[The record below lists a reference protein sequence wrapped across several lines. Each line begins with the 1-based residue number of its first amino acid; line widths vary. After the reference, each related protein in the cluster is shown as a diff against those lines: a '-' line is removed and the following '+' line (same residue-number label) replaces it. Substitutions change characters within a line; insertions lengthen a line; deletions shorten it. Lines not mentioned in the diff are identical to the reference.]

1 MGWPACAIGCSR
13 RGVHHEHGHE
23 GVRFAALWGVALRRA
38 LGSAMSWPTVGF
50 LAVLVVVNIAFLI
63 GWLRARRTHPLRD
76 KATAGDIA
84 IGLVTDF
91 FDALGIGSFA
101 PTTALFK
108 LRGRPADELIPGT
121 LNVGH
126 NASAFVETAIFVT
139 AVAVDPLLLTA
150 MVGSATLGAWLGAG
164 TVSRLPRRAIQL
176 FMGFALLTAATF
188 FVMANLGAFP
198 VGGEAMS
205 LPGWRFGVAV
215 GVNFVLG
222 ALMSVGIGAYAPCMV
237 LLALLGLHPLG
248 AYPIMMGTC
257 GLVQPVA
264 SLRFF
269 KTGRFSWGSS
279 LGLTMGGVFGV
290 LIAVFVVKQLP
301 LKALRWLVMIV
312 VAYAAVSMLRSA
324 FKAQPAGSSAASGVT
339 PAPADGL

>member
-1 MGWPACAIGCSR
+1 MSWAAMGWPAIGLLT
-13 RGVHHEHGHE
+13 
-23 GVRFAALWGVALRRA
+23 AL
-38 LGSAMSWPTVGF
+38 
-50 LAVLVVVNIAFLI
+50 VLINIAFLV

-76 KATAGDIA
+76 KPTAGDVL
-84 IGLVTDF
+84 IGFVTDF

-139 AVAVDPLLLTA
+139 SVAVDPFLLAA
-150 MVGSATLGAWLGAG
+150 MVASATAGAWLGAG
-164 TVSRLPRRAIQL
+164 TVSRLPRRSIQL
-176 FMGFALLTAATF
+176 FMGAALLTAATF
-188 FVMANLGAFP
+188 FAIANLGAFP
-198 VGGEAMS
+198 VGGDAMS

-215 GVNFVLG
+215 VVNFVLG

-237 LLALLGLHPLG
+237 LLALLGLNPLG

-257 GLVQPVA
+257 GLVQPAA

-269 KTGRFSWGSS
+269 KTGRFAWGTS
-279 LGLTMGGVFGV
+279 LGLTMGGVLGV
-290 LIAVFVVKQLP
+290 LVAVFIVKHLD
-301 LKALRWLVMIV
+301 LKTLRWLVMIV

-324 FKAQPAGSSAASGVT
+324 LRAQPVAAAGGAA
-339 PAPADGL
+339 PAPADGV

>member
-1 MGWPACAIGCSR
+1 
-13 RGVHHEHGHE
+13 
-23 GVRFAALWGVALRRA
+23 
-38 LGSAMSWPTVGF
+38 MSWPTLG
-50 LAVLVVVNIAFLI
+50 LLTALVLINLAFLV
-63 GWLRARRTHPLRD
+63 GWVRARRTHPLRD
-76 KATAGDIA
+76 KPTASDVA
-84 IGLVTDF
+84 IGFVTDF

-126 NASAFVETAIFVT
+126 NASAFVETAVFVT
-139 AVAVDPLLLTA
+139 SVAVDPFLLTA
-150 MVGSATLGAWLGAG
+150 MVASATLGAWIGAG

-176 FMGFALLTAATF
+176 WMGAALLTAAVF
-188 FVMANLGAFP
+188 FVIANLGGLP
-198 VGGEAMS
+198 GGEAMGLS
-205 LPGWRFGVAV
+205 GWKFGFAVA
-215 GVNFVLG
+215 VNFVLG

-237 LLALLGLHPLG
+237 LLYMLGLHPLG

-257 GLVQPVA
+257 GLVQPAA

-269 KTGRFSWGSS
+269 KTGRFAWGPS
-279 LGLTMGGVFGV
+279 LGLTMGGVVGG
-290 LIAVFVVKQLP
+290 LIAIFVVKQLP

-324 FKAQPAGSSAASGVT
+324 FRDRT
-339 PAPADGL
+339 PARRGTEAAA

>member
-1 MGWPACAIGCSR
+1 
-13 RGVHHEHGHE
+13 
-23 GVRFAALWGVALRRA
+23 
-38 LGSAMSWPTVGF
+38 MSWPTIGF
-50 LAVLVVVNIAFLI
+50 LAALVAVNIAFLA

-76 KATAGDIA
+76 RPTASDVA
-84 IGLVTDF
+84 IGFVTDF
-91 FDALGIGSFA
+91 FDSLGIGSFA

-108 LRGRPADELIPGT
+108 LRRRPADELIPGT
-121 LNVGH
+121 LNIGH
-126 NASAFVETAIFVT
+126 NASAFVETSIFVT
-139 AVAVDPLLLTA
+139 AVAVDPLLLIA
-150 MVGSATLGAWLGAG
+150 MVGSATAGAWLGAG
-164 TVSRLPRRAIQL
+164 MVSRLPRRTIQF
-176 FMGFALLTAATF
+176 FMGAALLTAAMF
-188 FVMANLGAFP
+188 FVVANLGAFP

-257 GLVQPVA
+257 GFVQPVA
-264 SLRFF
+264 SLQFF

-279 LGLTMGGVFGV
+279 LGLTLGGVFGV

-301 LKALRWLVMIV
+301 LRALRWLVMIV
-312 VAYAAVSMLRSA
+312 VAYAAIALLRSA
-324 FKAQPAGSSAASGVT
+324 FRAQPGATAASVSSVT
-339 PAPADGL
+339 PT

>member
-1 MGWPACAIGCSR
+1 MSPS
-13 RGVHHEHGHE
+13 
-23 GVRFAALWGVALRRA
+23 
-38 LGSAMSWPTVGF
+38 STSWPTIGF
-50 LAVLVVVNIAFLI
+50 LAALVVVNIAFLV
-63 GWLRARRTHPLRD
+63 GWLRAVRTHPVRD
-76 KATAGDIA
+76 RPVAGDVV
-84 IGLVTDF
+84 IGFVTDF

-108 LRGRPADELIPGT
+108 LRSRPADELIPGT

-126 NASAFVETAIFVT
+126 NAAAFVETAIFVT
-139 AVAVDPLLLTA
+139 SVAVDPYLLTA
-150 MVGSATLGAWLGAG
+150 MVASATLGAWLGAG

-176 FMGFALLTAATF
+176 FMGAALLTAAGF
-188 FVMANLGAFP
+188 FVVANFGAFP
-198 VGGEAMS
+198 VGGTAMS

-215 GVNFVLG
+215 GVNFLLG

-269 KTGRFSWGSS
+269 KTGRFAWGPS
-279 LGLTMGGVFGV
+279 LGLTLGGVLGV

-301 LKALRWLVMIV
+301 LKALRWLVMVV
-312 VAYAAVSMLRSA
+312 VAYAAISMLRSA
-324 FKAQPAGSSAASGVT
+324 LRAQPGAA
-339 PAPADGL
+339 PAEAAAAPADGL

>member
-1 MGWPACAIGCSR
+1 VS
-13 RGVHHEHGHE
+13 
-23 GVRFAALWGVALRRA
+23 VASL
-38 LGSAMSWPTVGF
+38 SWPTLGLLSALVIVNLAFVVGW
-50 LAVLVVVNIAFLI
+50 IS
-63 GWLRARRTHPLRD
+63 ARRTHSARD
-76 KATAGDIA
+76 RPNAGDVV
-84 IGLVTDF
+84 IGFVTDF

-126 NASAFVETAIFVT
+126 NAPAFVETAIFVT
-139 AVAVDPLLLTA
+139 SVAVDPALLTA
-150 MVGSATLGAWLGAG
+150 MIGSATLGAWLGAG
-164 TVSRLPRRAIQL
+164 AVSRLPRRAIQL
-176 FMGFALLTAATF
+176 FMGVALLIAASF

-215 GVNFVLG
+215 AVNFLLG

-269 KTGRFSWGSS
+269 KTGRFAWGVS
-279 LGLTMGGVFGV
+279 LGLTLGGVLGA
-290 LIAVFVVKQLP
+290 LLAIFVVKQLP
-301 LKALRWLVMIV
+301 LHYLRWLVMVV
-312 VAYAAVSMLRSA
+312 VAYAAIAMLRSA
-324 FKAQPAGSSAASGVT
+324 LKEQPRPSEAA
-339 PAPADGL
+339 PAPADTV

>member
-1 MGWPACAIGCSR
+1 
-13 RGVHHEHGHE
+13 
-23 GVRFAALWGVALRRA
+23 
-38 LGSAMSWPTVGF
+38 MSWPKVGL
-50 LAVLVVVNIAFLI
+50 LAALVLVNIAFVA
-63 GWLRARRTHPLRD
+63 GWIAAARRHPLRD
-76 KATAGDIA
+76 RPTRGDVL
-84 IGLVTDF
+84 IGFVTDF

-108 LRGRPADELIPGT
+108 LRRRPADELIPGT

-126 NASAFVETAIFVT
+126 NPSAFVETVIFVT
-139 AVAVDPLLLTA
+139 AVAVEPMLLTA
-150 MVGSATLGAWLGAG
+150 MVASATVGAWLGAG
-164 TVSRLPRRAIQL
+164 VVSRLPRRAIQI
-176 FMGFALLTAATF
+176 FMGIALLSAATF
-188 FVMANLGAFP
+188 FLIGNLGAFP
-198 VGGEAMS
+198 VGGTALS
-205 LPGWRFGVAV
+205 LAGWRFGLAV
-215 GVNFVLG
+215 GVNFLLG

-269 KTGRFSWGSS
+269 KTGRFAWGPS
-279 LGLTMGGVFGV
+279 LGLAMGGVLGV
-290 LIAVFVVKQLP
+290 LLAVFVVKQLP

-324 FKAQPAGSSAASGVT
+324 FRAQPLAVPASAV
-339 PAPADGL
+339 PAQPDGL

>member
-1 MGWPACAIGCSR
+1 MSR
-13 RGVHHEHGHE
+13 PT
-23 GVRFAALWGVALRRA
+23 
-38 LGSAMSWPTVGF
+38 MSWPLIG
-50 LAVLVVVNIAFLI
+50 LLSALVVVNIAFLI

-76 KATAGDIA
+76 KTTASDVV

-108 LRGRPADELIPGT
+108 FRGRPADELIPGT

-139 AVAVDPLLLTA
+139 SVAVDPILLTG
-150 MVGSATLGAWLGAG
+150 MVGSATVGAWVGAG
-164 TVSRLPRRAIQL
+164 MVSRLPRRAIQL
-176 FMGFALLTAATF
+176 FMGVALLTAATF
-188 FVMANLGAFP
+188 LVITNLGARP
-198 VGGEAMS
+198 EGGAAMS

-215 GVNFVLG
+215 SVNFILG

-269 KTGRFSWGSS
+269 ETGRFSWGSS
-279 LGLTMGGVFGV
+279 LGLTMGGVVGV
-290 LIAVFVVKQLP
+290 LIAIFVVKQLP
-301 LKALRWLVMIV
+301 LTALRWLVVIV
-312 VAYAAVSMLRSA
+312 VAYAAASMLRSA
-324 FKAQPAGSSAASGVT
+324 SRAQAAEKSAA

>member
-1 MGWPACAIGCSR
+1 
-13 RGVHHEHGHE
+13 
-23 GVRFAALWGVALRRA
+23 
-38 LGSAMSWPTVGF
+38 
-50 LAVLVVVNIAFLI
+50 
-63 GWLRARRTHPLRD
+63 
-76 KATAGDIA
+76 
-84 IGLVTDF
+84 
-91 FDALGIGSFA
+91 
-101 PTTALFK
+101 
-108 LRGRPADELIPGT
+108 
-121 LNVGH
+121 
-126 NASAFVETAIFVT
+126 
-139 AVAVDPLLLTA
+139 
-150 MVGSATLGAWLGAG
+150 
-164 TVSRLPRRAIQL
+164 
-176 FMGFALLTAATF
+176 
-188 FVMANLGAFP
+188 
-198 VGGEAMS
+198 
-205 LPGWRFGVAV
+205 
-215 GVNFVLG
+215 VLG

-324 FKAQPAGSSAASGVT
+324 FKAQPAGGSAASGAA

>member
-1 MGWPACAIGCSR
+1 MSWAT
-13 RGVHHEHGHE
+13 
-23 GVRFAALWGVALRRA
+23 
-38 LGSAMSWPTVGF
+38 MSWPTIGF
-50 LAVLVVVNIAFLI
+50 LTALVVVNIAFLI
-63 GWLRARRTHPLRD
+63 GWLGARRTHPLRD
-76 KATAGDIA
+76 RATVSDVV
-84 IGLVTDF
+84 IGFVTDF

-150 MVGSATLGAWLGAG
+150 MVGSATAGAWLGAG
-164 TVSRLPRRAIQL
+164 IVSRLPRRAIQL
-176 FMGFALLTAATF
+176 FMGAALLIAATF
-188 FVMANLGAFP
+188 FLIPILGGALP

-269 KTGRFSWGSS
+269 RTGRFAWGSS
-279 LGLTMGGVFGV
+279 LGLTIGGVVGS

-324 FKAQPAGSSAASGVT
+324 FKAQARPDEGPAT
-339 PAPADGL
+339 PAPAPADSV